1 MRISSDALLSS
12 LNLQPTQHS
21 PCLYCRCTFC
31 CFTGQTLL
39 GPVSPRLPRPPSEQQ
54 KSTPDIWAFLQGASP
69 EAGVVLVGF
78 GSTGL
83 FGNSLH
89 HTDYVE
95 LAAGFSALAPTRV
108 LWPLIST
115 NLPNGT
121 RLEELPLGDNVLVVP
136 WVDYNDVL
144 GEPRGQGEMKQPASH
159 SHNCMRVV
167 QH

>member
-1 MRISSDALLSS
+1 M
-12 LNLQPTQHS
+12 
-21 PCLYCRCTFC
+21 
-31 CFTGQTLL
+31 
-39 GPVSPRLPRPPSEQQ
+39 
-54 KSTPDIWAFLQGASP
+54 
-69 EAGVVLVGF
+69 VLVGF

-83 FGNSLH
+83 FGSTLH

-108 LWPLIST
+108 LWPLIPT

-144 GEPRGQGEMKQPASH
+144 GEGDKEGERTFQSFAFST
-159 SHNCMRVV
+159 RVCV
-167 QH
+167 AELSFLLSGDQHEQLSLLHGLAGDMHACNVLLQLYL